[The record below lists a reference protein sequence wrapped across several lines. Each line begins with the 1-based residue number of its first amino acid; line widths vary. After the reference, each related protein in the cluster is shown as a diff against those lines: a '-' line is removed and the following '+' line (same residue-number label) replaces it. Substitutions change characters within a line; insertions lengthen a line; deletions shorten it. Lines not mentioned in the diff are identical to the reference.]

1 MKHTQEEII
10 NALNVIKDTC
20 SNVSNIQ
27 DCWLCP
33 LSDRD
38 GHCIITEQSPQA
50 WDIVREEEVWRAFK

>member
-38 GHCIITEQSPQA
+38 GHCIVTEKAPCV
-50 WDIVREEEVWRAFK
+50 WNIVEKEPWRAFE